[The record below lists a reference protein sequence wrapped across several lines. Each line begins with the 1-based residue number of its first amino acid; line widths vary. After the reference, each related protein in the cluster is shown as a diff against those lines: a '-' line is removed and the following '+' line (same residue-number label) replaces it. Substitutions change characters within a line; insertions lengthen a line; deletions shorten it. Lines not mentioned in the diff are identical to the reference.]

1 MAIDINK
8 IQIPSNSRVQTT
20 TTQKESANT
29 ASGAAKAQ
37 TAGRA
42 DSVEIT
48 AQAQQLQGVQ
58 SQMASLPEIDDKKV
72 AEIKS
77 AIAEGRYKIDPEKLA
92 ANIGAFESELSQLN
106 AE

>member
-8 IQIPSNSRVQTT
+8 VQIPSNSRVRTA
-20 TTQKESANT
+20 TTQKESNNVAADT
-29 ASGAAKAQ
+29 AKSQAPGKS
-37 TAGRA
+37 

-58 SQMASLPEIDDKKV
+58 SKMASLPEIDDKKV
-72 AEIKS
+72 AEIKA
-77 AIAEGRYKIDPEKLA
+77 AISEGRYKIDAEKLA
-92 ANIGAFESELSQLN
+92 ANIGAFESELGQLS